1 MSADRLRVVVANPFD
16 ERVADLIREREP
28 RIDLVVEPELLPP
41 MRHPADYSGDPSFR
55 RDAAREARFRDLI
68 DSADAL
74 YGIPDLDPAE
84 LARTVRANRSLRW
97 VHTMAAGGG
106 GQVKA
111 AGLASDELQR
121 VAFTTSAGVHGDP
134 LAEFAIFGLFAAA
147 KDLPRLRVLQ
157 DAREWPGRWTMRQVS
172 DLRVLV
178 FGVGGI
184 GRRVAAKA
192 RALGATVVG
201 VSRREVELEEFD
213 RIIAPD
219 RVLEELRDIDAI
231 VTTLP
236 GTDATEKMIGADML
250 AALGSRGIVI
260 NVGRG
265 TVVDEDALHAYLVS
279 SPAATAVLDVF
290 AVEPLP
296 DSSPLWELPNL
307 IASPHTAALTDAED
321 RRIAELFADNAGRLL
336 DGRDLRNRVDPV
348 EFY

>member
-1 MSADRLRVVVANPFD
+1 MSTDKLRVVVANPFD
-16 ERVADLIREREP
+16 ERVAEVFAEREP
-28 RIDLVVEPELLPP
+28 RIDLVVEPELLAP
-41 MRHPADYSGDPSFR
+41 MRHPADFAGDPAFR
-55 RDAAREARFRDLI
+55 RDATGAARFRELI

-84 LARTVRANRSLRW
+84 LARAVRANRSLRW

-111 AGLASDELQR
+111 ASLTAQELER
-121 VAFTTSAGVHGDP
+121 VSFTTSAGVHGDP

-147 KDLPRLRVLQ
+147 KDFPRLRTLQ
-157 DAREWPGRWTMRQVS
+157 DAREWPGRWTMRQIS

-192 RALGATVVG
+192 KALGATVVG
-201 VSRREVELEEFD
+201 VSRRDVELENFD

-219 RVLEELRDIDAI
+219 RVLDELRGIDAI
-231 VTTLP
+231 ITTLP

-250 AALGSRGIVI
+250 AALGPHGIVV

-265 TVVDEDALHAYLVS
+265 TVIDEDALHDYLVT
-279 SPAATAVLDVF
+279 SPSATAVLDVF

-296 DSSPLWELPNL
+296 ASSALWGLPNL
-307 IASPHTAALTDAED
+307 VASPHTAALTGAED
-321 RRIAELFADNAGRLL
+321 RRIAELFADNATRLL
-336 DGRDLRNRVDPV
+336 DGREMRNRVDPV